1 MKNIFL
7 TGEIQ
12 VGKSTAINR
21 ALAAAGPKVEGFRT
35 LGGPWDEDG
44 GSYVHMVPADGTESC
59 NDQNRVFY
67 RKLSGGNPCF
77 QVFTDVF
84 ETRGPALLKSSP
96 ACELLLMDEI
106 GIREAECSRFH
117 DAILQ
122 ALEGEIP
129 VLGVVQIRPGGF
141 LDEIRN
147 HPSVELITVNTE
159 NREQVFHRLTE
170 WMLNITFVQPFGTR
184 KTRSRRIPVP

>member
-21 ALAAAGPKVEGFRT
+21 ALAAVKPKVEGFRT
-35 LGGPWDEDG
+35 LGGPRDKDG
-44 GSYVHMVPADGTESC
+44 GSYVHMIPADGTEPIGTG
-59 NDQNRVFY
+59 NRIFY
-67 RKLSGGNPCF
+67 RRFNGGQPHF
-77 QVFTDVF
+77 QVFEDVF
-84 ETRGPALLKSSP
+84 ETRGPALLQPSP

-106 GIREAECSRFH
+106 GIREAACTRFH

-147 HPSVELITVNTE
+147 HPSVELITVNVE
-159 NREQVFHRLTE
+159 NREQVYQMLAE
-170 WMLNITFVQPFGTR
+170 WILSF
-184 KTRSRRIPVP
+184 PVHKK

>member
-21 ALAAAGPKVEGFRT
+21 ALAAAEPKVEGFRT
-35 LGGPWDEDG
+35 LGGPWDKDG
-44 GSYVHMVPADGTESC
+44 GSYVHMIPADGTEPIGTG
-59 NDQNRVFY
+59 NRIFY
-67 RKLSGGNPCF
+67 RRFNGGEPHF
-77 QVFTDVF
+77 QVFEDVF
-84 ETRGPALLKSSP
+84 ETRGPALLQPSP

-106 GIREAECSRFH
+106 GIREAACTRFH

-122 ALEGEIP
+122 ALEGKIP

-147 HPSVELITVNTE
+147 HPSVELITVNVE
-159 NREQVFHRLTE
+159 NREQVYQMLTE
-170 WMLNITFVQPFGTR
+170 WISSF
-184 KTRSRRIPVP
+184 PVYKK

>member
-21 ALAAAGPKVEGFRT
+21 ALAAAGPQVEGFRT
-35 LGGPWDEDG
+35 LGGPWDENG
-44 GSYVHMVPADGTESC
+44 GSYVHMISADGTESM
-59 NDQNRVFY
+59 NSENRVFY
-67 RKLSGGNPCF
+67 RNLKNGHPIFRVF
-77 QVFTDVF
+77 QDVF
-84 ETRGPALLKSSP
+84 ETRGPALLKPSP

-106 GIREAECSRFH
+106 GIREAECRHFH
-117 DAILQ
+117 AAVMQ

-147 HPSVELITVNTE
+147 HPSVELITVTVE
-159 NREQVFHRLTE
+159 NREQVFKILKNWILKE
-170 WMLNITFVQPFGTR
+170 IKGR
-184 KTRSRRIPVP
+184 K

>member
-21 ALAAAGPKVEGFRT
+21 ALAAAGPRVEGFRT
-35 LGGPWDEDG
+35 LGGPRDEDG
-44 GSYVHMVPADGTESC
+44 GSYVHMIPADGTEEISAE
-59 NDQNRVFY
+59 NRIFY
-67 RKLSGGNPCF
+67 RNFKTGQTVF

-84 ETRGPALLKSSP
+84 ETRGPAFLKPSP

-106 GIREAECSRFH
+106 GIREAGCSRFH

-122 ALEGEIP
+122 ALDGEIP

-159 NREQVFHRLTE
+159 NREQVFHRLTDWILKE
-170 WMLNITFVQPFGTR
+170 IRNKPDC
-184 KTRSRRIPVP
+184 